1 MSTIH
6 IEIDA
11 YGPWIAIH
19 LMDTTSLEAGQS
31 RSVMDKAL
39 LTLIAIDSRSGSGY
53 TNTLRFVLTFKQT
66 PPDPATVKK
75 VAEWLHRKLPRKGKD
90 IALRI
95 NGQEAPVEK
104 SAIQYLIAGSFR
116 GLLFS

>member
-19 LMDTTSLEAGQS
+19 LMDTNSLEAGQS
-31 RSVMDKAL
+31 RSVMDKAI
-39 LTLIAIDSRSGSGY
+39 LTLLAIDSRSGTGY
-53 TNTLRFVLTFKQT
+53 TNTLRFVLAFKQT
-66 PPDPATVKK
+66 PPDSATVKK
-75 VAEWLHRKLPRKGKD
+75 VVEWLHRKLHRKSKE
-90 IALRI
+90 IALHI
-95 NGQEAPVEK
+95 NGQEVPVEK
-104 SAIQYLIAGSFR
+104 SAIQYLLEGSFR